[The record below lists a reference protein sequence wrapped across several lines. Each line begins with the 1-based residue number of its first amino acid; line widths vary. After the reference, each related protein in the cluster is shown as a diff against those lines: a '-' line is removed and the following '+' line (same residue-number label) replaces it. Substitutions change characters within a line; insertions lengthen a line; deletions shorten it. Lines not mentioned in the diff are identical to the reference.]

1 MRPKCGPG
9 LGVLPGVFLGVLLG
23 VLPWH
28 ATGPVAGSV
37 CAGAA
42 WAQTQDEEAERERL
56 RRVQEQAKEK
66 REQAETLKKKENK
79 ELTNLRNLEKK
90 ERNTRGQIVTLG
102 RREKNLK
109 GQLTDAQQEL
119 AEAEMSLQARRDR
132 LASRLRSWY
141 KLGRFRELEY
151 LVTAKSLTEFS
162 IRLAYLSRVAQSDRV
177 LVAQIEDERTR
188 ISDTRDRLDKTLG
201 DVQSTTERRKREQ
214 VQLAKLSR
222 DKKDLVATIQNER
235 QAYEAAAEEL
245 EATARRIRSL
255 LAALER
261 QRLGGEAALPQY
273 EGEFS
278 AGKGQLQWPV
288 DGRVVGNFGNEAHP
302 KWGTV
307 TFNSGVD
314 IAAPIGTDVRSVA
327 RGRVDFVSS
336 DYGSYGQMLI
346 LNHGEGY
353 YTLYAHCSAI
363 LVSRGDEV
371 SAGAVI
377 ARVGD
382 TGSLKGSM
390 LHFEVRKGRSAQ
402 NPLEWLR

>member
-1 MRPKCGPG
+1 MRSTSRLLVAALTLGILLAGTGLPIPG
-9 LGVLPGVFLGVLLG
+9 RP
-23 VLPWH
+23 
-28 ATGPVAGSV
+28 AS
-37 CAGAA
+37 
-42 WAQTQDEEAERERL
+42 AQTQDELDEEAERERL

-66 REQAETLKKKENK
+66 REQAELLKKKENK
-79 ELTNLRNLEKK
+79 ELSSLRNLEKK
-90 ERNTRGQIVTLG
+90 ERNTRGQIATLN
-102 RREKNLK
+102 RRERNLK
-109 GQLTDAQQEL
+109 GELTSVQRDL
-119 AEAEMSLQARRDR
+119 AEAEMSLQDRRDR
-132 LASRLRSWY
+132 LAYRIRSWY

-151 LVTAKSLTEFS
+151 LVTARSLTEFS
-162 IRLAYLSRVAQSDRV
+162 IRLAYLGRVAQSDRV
-177 LVAQIEDERTR
+177 LLAQIEGERER
-188 ISDTRDRLDKTLG
+188 ITSTRDRLDKTI
-201 DVQSTTERRKREQ
+201 DQVQSTTQKRKREQ
-214 VQLAKLSR
+214 TQLAQLSK
-222 DKKDLVATIQNER
+222 DKKSLVASIQNER

-261 QRLGGEAALPQY
+261 QRLGGEAALPPY

-278 AGKGQLQWPV
+278 KGKGQLQWPV
-288 DGRVVGNFGNEAHP
+288 NGQVVGRYGNEAHP

-307 TFNSGVD
+307 TFNSGID

-327 RGRVDFVSS
+327 EGRVDFVSS
-336 DYGSYGQMLI
+336 DYGSYGQMVI

-363 LVSRGDEV
+363 LVARGQEV
-371 SAGAVI
+371 AAGAVI

-382 TGSLKGSM
+382 TGSLKGSI

>member
-1 MRPKCGPG
+1 MRRRSRRAAGW
-9 LGVLPGVFLGVLLG
+9 LGVVLGGLLLG
-23 VLPWH
+23 HGLAPG
-28 ATGPVAGSV
+28 ATPLSAPS
-37 CAGAA
+37 A
-42 WAQTQDEEAERERL
+42 WAQTQDELDEAAERERL

-66 REQAETLKKKENK
+66 REQAETLKKKENT
-79 ELTNLRNLEKK
+79 EISNLRTIEKK
-90 ERNTRGQIVTLG
+90 ERNTRGQIATLG
-102 RREKNLK
+102 RRERNLK
-109 GQLTDAQQEL
+109 GELTDAQREL
-119 AEAEMSLQARRDR
+119 SEAEMSLQARRDR
-132 LASRLRSWY
+132 LASRIRSWY

-162 IRLAYLSRVAQSDRV
+162 IRLAYLSRIAQSDRV
-177 LVAQIEDERTR
+177 LLAQIEDERVR
-188 ISDTRDRLDKTLG
+188 ISDTRDRLDRTLD
-201 DVQSTTERRKREQ
+201 DVQSTAERRKREQ
-214 VQLAKLSR
+214 TQLAKLSK
-222 DKKDLVATIQNER
+222 DKKSLVATIQNER

-261 QRLGGEAALPQY
+261 QRLGGEAALPPY

-278 AGKGQLQWPV
+278 TGKGQLQWPV
-288 DGRVVGNFGNEAHP
+288 DGRVVGNYGNEAHP

-371 SAGAVI
+371 NAGAVI